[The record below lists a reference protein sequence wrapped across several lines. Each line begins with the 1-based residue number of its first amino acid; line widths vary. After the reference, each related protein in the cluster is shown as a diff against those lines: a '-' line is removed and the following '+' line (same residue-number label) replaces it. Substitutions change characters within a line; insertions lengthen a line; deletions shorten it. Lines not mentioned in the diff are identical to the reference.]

1 MMQTNDWT
9 LRHETVLTPVLL
21 PELTQEQSIEL
32 DYVLPDY
39 YPDFFR
45 LLCCHADTS
54 VTSQSIADGVLQ
66 YALHVQLHVLYCGEQ
81 AESIQSLTQQLDYHG
96 QITLPPEHNTAENLQ
111 IRLTAEP
118 SYLNCRAVSQ
128 RRIDL
133 RGAVRIRAAL
143 SGEQPAAILCGAE
156 GLHIQ
161 TQAVPVSYVSQV
173 LRTEKCFTLSDD
185 IRLSAA
191 QPALLTV
198 LRSQTVLSVTETRIV
213 AGKLVIKGEAAVTL
227 LYSSSE
233 GAETLS
239 AVLPFSQIAEQDGL
253 RDDMPCSVT
262 AILSEQNFVPE
273 AEQNGDIRLLHCNL
287 QITLQCAA
295 IRQASAELLTDLYST
310 VCPAELHRETV
321 SIVTAPM
328 PVTERMQQKITL
340 TQPDAVLT
348 KVYAAW
354 AVPEDLHTVQNAK
367 NGTALN
373 GSVHICVLAADAENH
388 PVILEQQTPF
398 AWELPHLHP
407 ASLLPPVQVQN
418 CSYTLTGSDTVI
430 VQAELLLS
438 GQIMQQQTQTLL
450 TDVLIDPE
458 VHLPAADHFALRLYF
473 AQPDESLWEIAK
485 RYHTSESAIR
495 EENDIP
501 ADRLAEPQMLL
512 IPIVR

>member
-1 MMQTNDWT
+1 
-9 LRHETVLTPVLL
+9 
-21 PELTQEQSIEL
+21 
-32 DYVLPDY
+32 
-39 YPDFFR
+39 
-45 LLCCHADTS
+45 
-54 VTSQSIADGVLQ
+54 
-66 YALHVQLHVLYCGEQ
+66 
-81 AESIQSLTQQLDYHG
+81 
-96 QITLPPEHNTAENLQ
+96 
-111 IRLTAEP
+111 
-118 SYLNCRAVSQ
+118 
-128 RRIDL
+128 
-133 RGAVRIRAAL
+133 
-143 SGEQPAAILCGAE
+143 
-156 GLHIQ
+156 
-161 TQAVPVSYVSQV
+161 
-173 LRTEKCFTLSDD
+173 
-185 IRLSAA
+185 
-191 QPALLTV
+191 
-198 LRSQTVLSVTETRIV
+198 
-213 AGKLVIKGEAAVTL
+213 
-227 LYSSSE
+227 
-233 GAETLS
+233 
-239 AVLPFSQIAEQDGL
+239 
-253 RDDMPCSVT
+253 
-262 AILSEQNFVPE
+262 
-273 AEQNGDIRLLHCNL
+273 
-287 QITLQCAA
+287 
-295 IRQASAELLTDLYST
+295 
-310 VCPAELHRETV
+310 
-321 SIVTAPM
+321 
-328 PVTERMQQKITL
+328 MQQKITL

-354 AVPEDLHTVQNAK
+354 AVPEDLHTVQNAE